1 MSKTISWFVLIYW
14 ELGFLIYFIGFDIT
28 GKILSL
34 ILMIAPIVF
43 LYNRRKVITENIK
56 IQVEVTDRDSM
67 NLEYNEDND
76 FEEIE
81 IEKIQADKFDYF
93 VD

>member
-34 ILMIAPIVF
+34 ILMVAPIVI
-43 LYNRRKVITENIK
+43 LYIKKKVITENIK
-56 IQVEVTDRDSM
+56 IQVEVTNRNSM
-67 NLEYNEDND
+67 KLEYNEDND

-81 IEKIQADKFDYF
+81 IEKIQTDKFDYY

>member
-34 ILMIAPIVF
+34 ILMVAPIVF
-43 LYNRRKVITENIK
+43 LYIKKKVITENLK
-56 IQVEVTDRDSM
+56 IQVEVTNRNSM
-67 NLEYNEDND
+67 KLEYNEDND

-81 IEKIQADKFDYF
+81 IEKIHTDKFDYF